1 MTKASFFDNLFMKN
15 KLAKKELLRFKAKTE
30 NLTEILDNG
39 GM

>member
-1 MTKASFFDNLFMKN
+1 MTKAPFFGNLFMKN
-15 KLAKKELLRFKAKTE
+15 KLAKKELLRFEAKAE